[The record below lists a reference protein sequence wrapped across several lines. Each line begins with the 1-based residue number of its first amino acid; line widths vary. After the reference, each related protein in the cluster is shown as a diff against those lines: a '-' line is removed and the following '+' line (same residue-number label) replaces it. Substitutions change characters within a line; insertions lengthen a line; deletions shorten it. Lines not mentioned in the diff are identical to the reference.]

1 MTTIYFAPHQDDEL
15 IVLGVD
21 IAHQTEIDQK
31 NTHVWLCTDGSA
43 SCVHRCLADGSQD
56 CTLHTEPHHF
66 QMTSQEFTAARDR
79 EYTLSCRSM
88 GVLPENIHISPLRR
102 KDQGLTVEAAEAI
115 MLDAISQ
122 FPTGEPVVIHTL
134 SDFYAHR
141 KQQDDH
147 RNLAIAARNLLLAGK
162 VQKVVLALEYEAL
175 VNCRETFPDTEF
187 TDLHA
192 DPKEYEKLAAA
203 AGAYRRWAPEEGFYA
218 VGYHSCQHEF
228 VALLKDPRTVLH
240 HYE

>member
-1 MTTIYFAPHQDDEL
+1 MTTIYFVPHQDDDL

-21 IAHQTEIDQK
+21 IAHQTEIDPK
-31 NTHVWLCTDGSA
+31 HTHIWLCTDGSA
-43 SCVHRCLADGSQD
+43 SCVHRCLADGSQE

-66 QMTSQEFTAARDR
+66 HMTSAEFSAARDR
-79 EYTLSCRSM
+79 EYMLSCASM
-88 GVLPENIHISPLRR
+88 GIPQENIHISPLRR

-115 MLDAISQ
+115 MLDALSQ
-122 FPTGEPVVIHTL
+122 FPAGEPVSLHTL

-147 RNLAIAARNLLLAGK
+147 RNLAIAARNLLRAGK
-162 VQKVVLALEYEAL
+162 VQEVVLTLEYEAL
-175 VNCRETFPDTEF
+175 LNCRETFPDTEF

-192 DPKEYEKLAAA
+192 DPKEYEKLVAA

-228 VALLKDPRTVLH
+228 VALLNDPRTVLH